1 MTQVLFSKSLQNFPK
16 YLWIS
21 ITTLILNWNY
31 IILLHNTMNQILFVC
46 SLCVNGVSIF
56 THALLEHVLDVE

>member
-1 MTQVLFSKSLQNFPK
+1 MTQVLFTKSLQNFPK

-21 ITTLILNWNY
+21 ITTLILNRNY
-31 IILLHNTMNQILFVC
+31 NILLQNTMNQILFVW

-56 THALLEHVLDVE
+56 THAL

>member
-16 YLWIS
+16 CLWIS
-21 ITTLILNWNY
+21 ITTLILKQNY
-31 IILLHNTMNQILFVC
+31 ILLLQNTMIQILFVW

-56 THALLEHVLDVE
+56 THAL

>member
-21 ITTLILNWNY
+21 ITTLILNQNY
-31 IILLHNTMNQILFVC
+31 IILLQNTMNQILFVC
-46 SLCVNGVSIF
+46 SFVCQ
-56 THALLEHVLDVE
+56 